1 MEKEYLFVYGT
12 LLSSLNSPAGSV
24 LKMYAERISPATIR
38 GRLYDIGGYPGLVL
52 ADDEGAGK
60 GEVVYG
66 ELYLI
71 REKENLLSALDEYE
85 GCSPR
90 FPEPR
95 EYKRKVIP
103 VITPEGNQVQAWA
116 YLYNWDL
123 SRCLRIES
131 GDYEKFMRSIGH
143 G

>member
-24 LKMYAERISPATIR
+24 LKMYAKRISPATIQ

-52 ADDEGAGK
+52 ADDGAEEG
-60 GEVVYG
+60 EIIYG
-66 ELYLI
+66 ELYMI

-95 EYKRKVIP
+95 EYVRKVIP
-103 VITPEGNQVQAWA
+103 VTTPERKQVQAWA
-116 YLYNWDL
+116 YLYNWEL
-123 SRCLRIES
+123 SGRLQIES
-131 GDYEKFMRSIGH
+131 GDYKKFVRSIGR

>member
-1 MEKEYLFVYGT
+1 MEKVYLFVYGT

-24 LKMYAERISPATIR
+24 LKMYAERISPATIS

-52 ADDEGAGK
+52 ADDGAEEG
-60 GEVVYG
+60 EIIYG
-66 ELYLI
+66 ELYMI

-95 EYKRKVIP
+95 EYVRKVIP
-103 VITPEGNQVQAWA
+103 VTTPERKKVQAWA
-116 YLYNWDL
+116 YLYNWDI
-123 SRCLRIES
+123 SHCLRIES
-131 GDYEKFMRSIGH
+131 GDYEKFVSSIGR